1 MIFLSRIF
9 KGVLILSV
17 LGLYFPNAVLA
28 GQGQL
33 YAKADKTTAVTKHT
47 PEVLAPPEENI
58 PVEKIAKEKTNKW
71 LWGLVGAVLVGGLAA
86 AGGGGGGGGGNGS
99 DTGGISVS
107 W

>member
-1 MIFLSRIF
+1 MNLLSRIF
-9 KGVLILSV
+9 IGVLILSF

-58 PVEKIAKEKTNKW
+58 PVEKVAKEKTNKW
-71 LWGLVGAVLVGGLAA
+71 LWGLVGAALVAGLA
-86 AGGGGGGGGGNGS
+86 AGGGGGGGGGGGS

>member
-1 MIFLSRIF
+1 MNFLSRIF
-9 KGVLILSV
+9 IGVLILSF

-58 PVEKIAKEKTNKW
+58 PVEKVAKKKTSKW
-71 LWGLVGAVLVGGLAA
+71 LWGLAGAVLVGGLAA
-86 AGGGGGGGGGNGS
+86 AGGGGGGGNGV
-99 DTGGISVS
+99 DTGDISVS